1 SLQAMDIEE
10 LRQRPVHSLS
20 FGQKKRAAIAGV
32 VAMRPEVLILDE
44 PSAGLDPQGVESLL
58 AVLDERHKTGTTLIM
73 ATHDVDLACA
83 WADDV
88 AVLRMGRVE
97 KQGSVEEVLSDPYLM
112 RSSDLRA
119 PLVFEVAARLV
130 ARGYLPDRAALPH
143 SREALLEL
151 LDLAAPRLLENS

>member
-1 SLQAMDIEE
+1 
-10 LRQRPVHSLS
+10 
-20 FGQKKRAAIAGV
+20 
-32 VAMRPEVLILDE
+32 
-44 PSAGLDPQGVESLL
+44 
-58 AVLDERHKTGTTLIM
+58 
-73 ATHDVDLACA
+73 
-83 WADDV
+83 
-88 AVLRMGRVE
+88 MGKVE

-151 LDLAAPRLLENS
+151 LDLAAPRLL